1 MSLTFVCGAL
11 RSGTTVFRLMLNSH
25 PEIDNPSECDFLFD
39 GIGGSSGEPDLDE
52 YVANLQSSRIF
63 HAHELEIR
71 PECDTYEKLV
81 RDFVQQI
88 RGDAKLCLNIHRN
101 FEHVHR
107 YFPEAKFLHI
117 VRDPRDVAKSA
128 IPMGWAGNTYSGVEH
143 WINTESSW
151 GRFAAQDNGAPVL
164 EITYENLISDLGAT
178 LMSVCE
184 FLGVDYDPAMLDYH
198 QSSTYS
204 PPDIS
209 LIEQW
214 RRKQS
219 QREVELVESRA
230 GDLMVD
236 RGYQLENSP
245 PKPPGFIEHC
255 WLRIASKF
263 YTSTFDVRRYGLC
276 LAVLR
281 KISHRCR
288 WLPGRASVL
297 SRINQIDKKHLK

>member
-39 GIGGSSGEPDLDE
+39 GIGGSSGEPDVNE
-52 YVANLQSSRIF
+52 YIARLQSSRIF
-63 HAHELEIR
+63 LSHELEIR

-81 RDFVQQI
+81 RDLVQQI
-88 RGDAKLCLNIHRN
+88 SGEAKLCLNIHRN

-107 YFPEAKFLHI
+107 YFPEAKLLHI
-117 VRDPRDVAKSA
+117 VRDPRDVARSA
-128 IPMGWAGNTYSGVEH
+128 IPMGWAGNTYSGVDH

-151 GRFAAQDNGAPVL
+151 NRFAAQDNPAAVL
-164 EITYENLISDLGAT
+164 EITYEDLISNLGETLGA
-178 LMSVCE
+178 VCE
-184 FLGVDYDPAMLDYH
+184 FLGVSYDPAMLDYH

-204 PPDIS
+204 APDIS

-219 QREVELVESRA
+219 QREVELVEFKA
-230 GDLMVD
+230 CDLMVA
-236 RGYQLENSP
+236 RGYRLENSP
-245 PKPPGFIEHC
+245 PKPPSFLEHF
-255 WLRIASKF
+255 WLRLASKL
-263 YTSTFDVRRYGLC
+263 YTSTFDFRRYGVC

-281 KISHRCR
+281 KLAYRFDR
-288 WLPGRASVL
+288 LPGRSSVL
-297 SRINQIDKKHLK
+297 SRINQVDKGHLK